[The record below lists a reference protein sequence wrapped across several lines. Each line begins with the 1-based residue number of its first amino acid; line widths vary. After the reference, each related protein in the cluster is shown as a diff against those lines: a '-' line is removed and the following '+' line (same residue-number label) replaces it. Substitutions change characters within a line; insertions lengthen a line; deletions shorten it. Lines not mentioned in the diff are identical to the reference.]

1 MLPFGN
7 SVMETTERLFSF
19 FFFKVVIFLSLKCNN
34 FLHLLNDF
42 LKGGMTEKE
51 SYFHP

>member
-7 SVMETTERLFSF
+7 SVMETTERRKKNVFLKSR
-19 FFFKVVIFLSLKCNN
+19 IFISLKCNN

-42 LKGGMTEKE
+42 LKGGMTEKN
-51 SYFHP
+51 YFHP